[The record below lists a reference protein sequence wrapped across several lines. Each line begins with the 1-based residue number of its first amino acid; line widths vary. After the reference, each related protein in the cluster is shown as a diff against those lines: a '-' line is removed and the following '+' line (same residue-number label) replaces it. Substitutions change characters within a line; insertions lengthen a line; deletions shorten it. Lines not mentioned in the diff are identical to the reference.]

1 MNKKTMF
8 AAAVLPLLGLG
19 ILTVKDYVPSVA
31 NIPPDLRDA
40 VGDGGAVEELKG
52 FSGADAPVPVPVPA
66 SLAAGPAAQVPGAK
80 FYIGINLDPSV
91 YRGETAAETRAN
103 VSKALREKGMTLA
116 DYTDSFALSAVVFS
130 TPREENVLGLTS
142 NRDKVEKLLKELPG
156 VAQVTL
162 SGKSGTELS
171 WTVRFRESI
180 YPPGIKRVFSSLT
193 VPHSIRHSPVEDRLN
208 IDIRADSGELSST
221 LYVLKNLSGILASK
235 TTGERTAF
243 MSRVIPQPK
252 GSITDVLGV
261 GVCRGNNCKVFPR

>member
-19 ILTVKDYVPSVA
+19 ILAVRDYVPSAA
-31 NIPPDLRDA
+31 NVPPDLRDA
-40 VGDGGAVEELKG
+40 VGDDGAMGELKG
-52 FSGADAPVPVPVPA
+52 FSGADVPMPVPVSA
-66 SLAAGPAAQVPGAK
+66 SRASGQAAQVPGAN
-80 FYIGINLDPSV
+80 FCIGVNLDPSV
-91 YRGETAAETRAN
+91 YRGETAAETRSN
-103 VSKALREKGMTLA
+103 VSKALREKGMALA
-116 DYTDSFALSAVVFS
+116 NYTDSSALSAVVFS

-162 SGKSGTELS
+162 SGKSETELS
-171 WTVRFRESI
+171 WTVGFRESI
-180 YPPGIKRVFSSLT
+180 YPPGIKRIFSSVT
-193 VPHSIRHSPVEDRLN
+193 IPHSIRHSPVEDRLN

-243 MSRVIPQPK
+243 MSRVMPHDI
-252 GSITDVLGV
+252 LGV
-261 GVCRGNNCKVFPR
+261 GVCRGNECKVFPR